1 MHQHHL
7 AAPLIFLRQGSSLAW
22 SSLTG
27 LHWLA
32 TEPRESVFPLSQHWE
47 GKHTPAY
54 LDPYVCAE
62 DHIQALRLSEE
73 ALYWMSNCPTG
84 ESESTLLFLLQDK
97 LINFESLVLICI
109 LWRLP
114 ALSSPCSQFSLRCN
128 LFIIFLG
135 IFLKQLSFTTRYPV
149 RKSNAC

>member
-1 MHQHHL
+1 MCHHHL
-7 AAPLIFLRQGSSLAW
+7 TAPFIFLRQGSSLAW
-22 SSLTG
+22 SSLSG

-32 TEPRESVFPLSQHWE
+32 TEPRGSVFPLSQHWDC
-47 GKHTPAY
+47 KHAPAC

-97 LINFESLVLICI
+97 VINFESLVPICV
-109 LWRLP
+109 LLRLP
-114 ALSSPCSQFSLRCN
+114 ALSSPCFQFSLCCN